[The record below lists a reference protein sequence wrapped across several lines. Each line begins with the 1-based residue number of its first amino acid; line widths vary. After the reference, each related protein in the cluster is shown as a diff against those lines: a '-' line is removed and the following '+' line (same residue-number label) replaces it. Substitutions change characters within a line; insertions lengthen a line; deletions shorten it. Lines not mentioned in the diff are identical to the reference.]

1 MIYTVTAIS
10 FFLLSIVLWRVGSP
24 HKTKVALILA
34 MIWLTL
40 HDGLRWEI
48 GTDWA
53 NYYDFFQEG
62 GNEHMG
68 FTYGLFNQLTKSII
82 DSYTFF
88 LLCFA
93 GLSYLVIGK
102 LLYKYSPN
110 PFISIC
116 VYYCATMGIMGS
128 NRQLLAMVFC
138 IISVWFVI
146 RRNKWLFIG
155 TIIFATTIHV
165 TAFSFILAYFLYNFK
180 YTNRTALI
188 VVFGAF
194 IIGVLQ
200 LVNKI
205 PFVEYLA
212 LIDSAT
218 SNTALEGYVSGDKA
232 AGVSIVG
239 SFKRIFYVYLALMA
253 RKYINSREYDYFLSL
268 FIVGCCIYLIFNGS
282 VLQIAAGRGAG
293 YYSFYECIVMAY
305 VIMKFPASFFVREV
319 LWLLLFAI
327 YFVLMWRDMNSYF
340 LLDGIDIYNPYKSVL
355 FENSI

>member
-10 FFLLSIVLWRVGSP
+10 LFLLSIVLWRVGSP

-34 MIWLTL
+34 LIWLTL

-48 GTDWA
+48 GTDWDH
-53 NYYDFFQEG
+53 YYDFFLNLE
-62 GNEHMG
+62 NEHMG
-68 FTYGLFNQLTKSII
+68 FTYGLFNQLTKSIF

-93 GLSYLVIGK
+93 GLSYLIIGK
-102 LLYKYSPN
+102 LLYTYSPN
-110 PFISIC
+110 PLVSIC
-116 VYYCATMGIMGS
+116 VYYCGTMGIMGS

-138 IISVWFVI
+138 IMSLWFVV
-146 RRNKWLFIG
+146 RRKKWLFIG
-155 TIIFATTIHV
+155 TILFATTIHV
-165 TAFSFILAYFLYNFK
+165 TAFSFILAYFLYTIK
-180 YTNRTALI
+180 YTNRTVLI

-194 IIGVLQ
+194 IIGLLQ

-218 SNTALEGYVSGDKA
+218 SNTGLESYVSGDKA

-253 RKYINSREYDYFLSL
+253 RKYVNSREYDFFLSL
-268 FIVGCCIYLIFNGS
+268 FIVGCCIYLTFNGS
-282 VLQIAAGRGAG
+282 VVQIAAGRGAS
-293 YYSFYECIVMAY
+293 YYAVYECIVIAY
-305 VIMKFPASFFVREV
+305 VIMKFPASFFAREC
-319 LWLLLFAI
+319 LWLILFLI
-327 YFVLMWRDMNSYF
+327 YFFLMWRDMNSYF
-340 LLDGIDIYNPYKSVL
+340 DLSGIDIYNPYKSVL